1 MPTYDAVV
9 IGAGLAG
16 LSAGIGLAEAGAR
29 VFVAGKGMGATHW
42 AHGGVDVG
50 DVEAL
55 SRRRGHPYARFGD
68 AVGPA
73 LTAHLARLAA
83 AGLPYRGSPGDT
95 PRLVPTAVGGL
106 RPAAILPEAQAA
118 GLQPWAGGEGLLMLG
133 IDRFKDVWAQMAA
146 RNLARQRWPDGPAE
160 VRWAVAELPWVER
173 LHNLT
178 ALELARLFDD
188 PDWRARALAQV
199 RAALPDGTWRI
210 GLPAVLGLARHAEVF
225 AEARETLGAPIFEI
239 PSLPPSVPGIRL
251 FEALRERLLAAGGR
265 FQFGFGVVKVERSA
279 DHVVAVHTQGAS
291 RTLRLAASEFVLA
304 TGGIAGGGLRATADG
319 MISERVF
326 GLAVE
331 APPQA
336 EWLVDDPLAE
346 QPLESAGVRVDARLR
361 PAGVRNVRVIGS
373 MLAGQR
379 YLSERC
385 GDGVALASAQR
396 AVQLLS
402 ARSAWS
408 SVRNVAS

>member
-16 LSAGIGLAEAGAR
+16 LSAGIGLAEDGAR
-29 VFVAGKGMGATHW
+29 VFVAGKGMAATHW
-42 AHGGVDVG
+42 THGGVDVG
-50 DVEAL
+50 DVERL
-55 SRRRGHPYARFGD
+55 SRRKGHPYALLAN

-73 LTAHLARLAA
+73 VAAHLARLAA
-83 AGLPYRGSPGDT
+83 AGLPYRGSPDDT

-106 RPAAILPEAQAA
+106 RPAAILPEAQAD
-118 GLQPWAGGEGLLMLG
+118 GLQPWADGERLLVLG
-133 IDRFKDVWAQMAA
+133 ISRFKDFWAQMAA
-146 RNLARQRWPDGPAE
+146 RNLSRQRWPNGPAE
-160 VRWAVAELPWVER
+160 VRWSVAELPWVDR
-173 LHNLT
+173 LHNLS
-178 ALELARLFDD
+178 ASDLARLFDD
-188 PDWRARALAQV
+188 PAWRARALAQL
-199 RAALPDGTWRI
+199 RQALPDGAWRI
-210 GLPAVLGLARHAEVF
+210 GLPAVLGLAHHAEVL
-225 AEARETLGAPIFEI
+225 AEAREVLGAPIFEI

-265 FQFGFGVVKVERSA
+265 FQFGFPVVDVERSG
-279 DHVVAVHTQGAS
+279 DRIVAVHTEGAS

-319 MISERVF
+319 LISERVF

-373 MLAGQR
+373 MLAGMR
-379 YLSERC
+379 YLAERC

-396 AVQLLS
+396 TVQLLS
-402 ARSAWS
+402 ASSARS
-408 SVRNVAS
+408 SVRQVAS